1 MQPYKKL
8 SLWIPPPAFPSPHEA
23 VISRSVGP
31 DILFIAFYDIGLPLF
46 FRFQLILNCWNED
59 PSARPTFDLAAK
71 SLEKMMM
78 EGTPYF
84 DFDLLD
90 ESNAYYYE
98 KPLEE
103 GDTS

>member
-1 MQPYKKL
+1 
-8 SLWIPPPAFPSPHEA
+8 
-23 VISRSVGP
+23 
-31 DILFIAFYDIGLPLF
+31 
-46 FRFQLILNCWNED
+46 
-59 PSARPTFDLAAK
+59 
-71 SLEKMMM
+71 MM

-90 ESNAYYYE
+90 ESKAYYYE